1 MTIRSVGFLALHSCP
16 LAALG
21 EGKAGGMSS
30 YVLGLARELARRGIA
45 VKIITNEH
53 GEAHD
58 FRAACDGFE
67 VAHVLPKREEIASAL
82 GDDCD
87 VIHSHYWVSGLA
99 GLDVA
104 RRLDIPHVVTFH
116 TIGAVKDALTPALSQ
131 GERELK
137 DTFTLRQAQGE
148 RALRGE
154 AEGVVA
160 RGVDGIVA
168 WTRYEAE
175 ALVSLLGA
183 DPGRVT
189 VAPIGVDSGRF
200 RPMNQAEARARL
212 RIPLDEETLLYVGR
226 LDPIKGA
233 DVLLKSF
240 GLLSDRPRARL
251 RIIGG
256 EVDAE
261 YTALLRGLV
270 SELDIA
276 DRVTWTGIAPN
287 NELPCHYAAADA
299 LIVPSHS
306 ESFSIVAAE
315 AMACGT
321 PVVASN
327 VPGPASFIQDGVSG
341 RLVPTGDAPAL
352 AAAISHL
359 LDDEGLRRR
368 LGDGALEAARGLTW
382 EASGD
387 AVLGVYEGVMR
398 S

>member
-30 YVLGLARELARRGIA
+30 YVLGLAGELARRGIA

-67 VAHVLPKREEIASAL
+67 VAHVSPEREEIASAL
-82 GDDCD
+82 GNDCD

-104 RRLDIPHVVTFH
+104 RRLDIPHVMTFH

-131 GERELK
+131 GEREL
-137 DTFTLRQAQGE
+137 
-148 RALRGE
+148 RGE

-160 RGVDGIVA
+160 RGVNGIVA

-200 RPMNQAEARARL
+200 RPIDQAEARARL

-233 DVLLKSF
+233 DVLLRAF
-240 GLLSDRPRARL
+240 GLLSARPRARL

-261 YTALLRGLV
+261 YMALLRGLV

-276 DRVTWTGIAPN
+276 DRVTWTGLAPN
-287 NELPCHYAAADA
+287 DELPCHYAAADA

-341 RLVPTGDAPAL
+341 RLVPADDAPAL
-352 AAAISHL
+352 AAAISQL